1 MSEQQQ
7 NSNQHQ

>member
-1 MSEQQQ
+1 MSEQQ